1 MTDMTDIGR
10 RRLIAAGGAGLGA
23 AMLSGC
29 GGGEE
34 LTPDL
39 PDLQAQS
46 TARVA
51 PERVLVIGAGMAGLT
66 AARELRRAGRQVI
79 VLEARQRIGG
89 RIHTHTAWG
98 NARIDL
104 GASWIHGDGDDNP
117 VAVLA
122 RSLGARLATTSYD
135 SVESFDTDGTPLD
148 AAAQASLERLRT
160 QMERALD
167 AVQGGRGGDLSVRDA
182 VRRGMGYAT
191 RSALER
197 QRIDF
202 LVNTTIEHEYTG
214 EASRLSALWHDDVA
228 EYDGDNALFLDGY
241 RVLIEAL
248 AAGLDIRLG
257 QVVTRIAY
265 SAAGGVTVTT
275 SRGSFTAGRVIITLP
290 LGVLQSGAVGF
301 SPPLPAAKQTAIARL
316 GMGSYNKCYLLF
328 PRAFWNTGVDWIEH
342 IPDSARIGQ
351 WSQWVSFA
359 RPTGRPILLGF
370 NAAAF
375 GREIESWTDAEI
387 VADAMETLRTIH
399 GEGIPAP
406 TDWAITRWTSDPY
419 ARGSYSCNVVGSTPA
434 MRTQLAASVAGRLY
448 FAGEATERRNFA
460 TVHGAYLSGLRA
472 AGEVLRAAAV

>member
-1 MTDMTDIGR
+1 MTDMGR
-10 RRLIAAGGAGLGA
+10 RRLIAAGGASLGA
-23 AMLSGC
+23 MLPGC

-34 LTPDL
+34 LAGDAPDA
-39 PDLQAQS
+39 QAQAA
-46 TARVA
+46 ART
-51 PERVLVIGAGMAGLT
+51 PTERVLVIGAGMAGLA

-89 RIHTHTAWG
+89 RIHTHAAWG
-98 NARIDL
+98 NARVDL
-104 GASWIHGDGDDNP
+104 GATWIHGDADANP

-122 RSLGARLATTSYD
+122 RSIGARLATTSYD
-135 SVESFDTDGTPLD
+135 SAESFDTDGTPLD
-148 AAAQASLERLRT
+148 AAGQASLERLRT
-160 QMERALD
+160 QMERVLEAFQR
-167 AVQGGRGGDLSVRDA
+167 AGGRDLSVRDA
-182 VRRGMGYAT
+182 VRGGMGYAT

-214 EASRLSALWHDDVA
+214 EASRLSALWHDDMT
-228 EYDGDNALFLDGY
+228 EYGGGDALFLDGY
-241 RVLIEAL
+241 GVLTEML

-265 SAAGGVTVTT
+265 GAGGVTVTT
-275 SRGSFTAGRVIITLP
+275 TRGSFTAQRVVVTLP
-290 LGVLQSGAVGF
+290 LGVLQSGAVSF
-301 SPPLPAAKQTAIARL
+301 SPPLPATKQTAIARL

-387 VADAMETLRTIH
+387 VADAMETLRILH
-399 GEGIPAP
+399 GDDIPAP

-448 FAGEATERRNFA
+448 FAGEATERKNFA

-472 AGEVLRAAAV
+472 AGEVLRASPA